1 MKQNYFIII
10 KRNVLCMYKILIIE
24 DDKDINNM
32 LKQLLE
38 TNHYQVLQ
46 AFSGTEGVLVHN
58 ENVSLILLDLML
70 PGKNGEEI
78 LAELLN
84 KYQVPIIVMSAIH
97 EVDKK
102 VDLFELGADDYITK
116 PFDNK
121 ELLARIKLAL
131 KRQNMEKNKAIITFK
146 DIVLNKTDYTVTCNG
161 KPLNFTKQ
169 EFELFKTL
177 LEHPT
182 RVFTKSVL
190 FELVW
195 KDEFVD
201 DNTLN
206 VHISKIRNK
215 LKECNQEEDYIETVW
230 SIGYKMK
237 N

>member
-1 MKQNYFIII
+1 MNQ
-10 KRNVLCMYKILIIE
+10 ILIIE

-38 TNHYQVLQ
+38 TNQYQVLQ
-46 AFSGTEGVLVHN
+46 AFSGTEGILLHN
-58 ENVSLILLDLML
+58 ETISLILLDLML

-78 LAELLN
+78 ITELIS
-84 KYQVPIIVMSAIH
+84 KHSVPIIVMSAIH

-102 VDLFELGADDYITK
+102 IDLFGLGADDYITK

-131 KRQNMEKNKAIITFK
+131 RHQRKEENKNMIMFK
-146 DIVLNKTDYTVTCNG
+146 DIVLNKLDYTVTCNG
-161 KPLNFTKQ
+161 KILNLTKQ
-169 EFELFKTL
+169 EFELLKTL
-177 LEHPT
+177 LEHPNQ
-182 RVFTKSVL
+182 VFTKSML

-195 KDEFVD
+195 NEDFID

-206 VHISKIRNK
+206 VHISKVRNK
-215 LKECNQEEDYIETVW
+215 LKECNPNEDYIETVW

>member
-1 MKQNYFIII
+1 M
-10 KRNVLCMYKILIIE
+10 LCMNQILIIE

-46 AFSGTEGVLVHN
+46 AFSGTEGILLHN
-58 ENVSLILLDLML
+58 ETISLVLLDLML

-78 LAELLN
+78 ITELIS
-84 KYQVPIIVMSAIH
+84 KSPVPIIVMSAIH

-102 VDLFELGADDYITK
+102 IDLFELGADDYITK

-131 KRQNMEKNKAIITFK
+131 RHQSKEENKNMIIFK
-146 DIVLNKTDYTVTCNG
+146 DIVLNKLDYTATCNG
-161 KPLNFTKQ
+161 KILNLTKQ
-169 EFELFKTL
+169 EFELLKTL
-177 LEHPT
+177 LEHPNQ
-182 RVFTKSVL
+182 VFTKSML

-195 KDEFVD
+195 NEDFID

-206 VHISKIRNK
+206 VHISKVRNK
-215 LKECNQEEDYIETVW
+215 LKECNPNEDYIETVW

>member
-1 MKQNYFIII
+1 MNQ
-10 KRNVLCMYKILIIE
+10 ILIIE

-38 TNHYQVLQ
+38 SNQYQVLQ
-46 AFSGTEGVLVHN
+46 AFSGTEGILLHN
-58 ENVSLILLDLML
+58 ETISLILLDLML

-78 LAELLN
+78 ITELIS
-84 KYQVPIIVMSAIH
+84 KHSVPIIVMSAIH

-102 VDLFELGADDYITK
+102 IDLFELGADDYITK

-131 KRQNMEKNKAIITFK
+131 RHQRKEENKNMIMFK
-146 DIVLNKTDYTVTCNG
+146 DIVLNKLDYTVTCNG
-161 KPLNFTKQ
+161 KILNLTKQ
-169 EFELFKTL
+169 EFELLKTL
-177 LEHPT
+177 LEHPNQ
-182 RVFTKSVL
+182 VFTKSML

-195 KDEFVD
+195 NEDFID

-206 VHISKIRNK
+206 VHISKVRNK
-215 LKECNQEEDYIETVW
+215 LKECNPNEDYIETVW

>member
-1 MKQNYFIII
+1 MNQ
-10 KRNVLCMYKILIIE
+10 ILIIE

-38 TNHYQVLQ
+38 TNQYQVLQ
-46 AFSGTEGVLVHN
+46 AFSGTEGILLHN
-58 ENVSLILLDLML
+58 ETISLILLDLML

-78 LAELLN
+78 ITELIS
-84 KYQVPIIVMSAIH
+84 KHSVPIIVMSAIH

-102 VDLFELGADDYITK
+102 IDLFELGADDYITK

-131 KRQNMEKNKAIITFK
+131 RHQRKEENKNMIMFK
-146 DIVLNKTDYTVTCNG
+146 DIVLNKLDYTVTCNG
-161 KPLNFTKQ
+161 KILNLTKQ
-169 EFELFKTL
+169 EFELLKTL
-177 LEHPT
+177 LEHPNQ
-182 RVFTKSVL
+182 VFTKSML

-195 KDEFVD
+195 NEDFID

-206 VHISKIRNK
+206 VHISKVRNK
-215 LKECNQEEDYIETVW
+215 LKECNPNEDYIETVW

>member
-1 MKQNYFIII
+1 MLHMNQ
-10 KRNVLCMYKILIIE
+10 ILIIE

-46 AFSGTEGVLVHN
+46 AFSGTEGILLHN
-58 ENVSLILLDLML
+58 ETISLILLDLML

-78 LAELLN
+78 ITELIS
-84 KYQVPIIVMSAIH
+84 KYPVPIIVMSAIH

-102 VDLFELGADDYITK
+102 IDLFELGADDYITK

-131 KRQNMEKNKAIITFK
+131 KHQRKEENKNMIIFK
-146 DIVLNKTDYTVTCNG
+146 DIVLNKLDYTVTCNG
-161 KPLNFTKQ
+161 KILNLTKQ
-169 EFELFKTL
+169 EFELLKTL
-177 LEHPT
+177 LEHPNQ
-182 RVFTKSVL
+182 VFTKSML

-195 KDEFVD
+195 NEDFID

-206 VHISKIRNK
+206 VHISKVRNK
-215 LKECNQEEDYIETVW
+215 LKECNPNEDYIETVW